1 MLQIMAAEGVGN
13 HQVEQQAWRI
23 QANREAKKGNRNLKK
38 MKKGTYEVAKQR
50 DQEYIV
56 KEMKLRAG
64 QVKRDW
70 QEDAREL
77 RLLKEE
83 RLRATRS
90 DKERNRVRRE
100 FKRITKENEDLF
112 QKQEKK
118 NESKIN

>member
-1 MLQIMAAEGVGN
+1 M
-13 HQVEQQAWRI
+13 R
-23 QANREAKKGNRNLKK
+23 KKYKNLKK